1 MMSATGGPPGRIQLA
16 PLRSGS
22 RSTTGVSAGGVGS
35 GGGRLYSVMQMSAMR
50 DAGLGGT
57 RGRDA
62 AVDVSDKAT
71 DRVSASGV
79 KKNPMSIGSIIS
91 DDGEGLG

>member
-1 MMSATGGPPGRIQLA
+1 
-16 PLRSGS
+16 
-22 RSTTGVSAGGVGS
+22 
-35 GGGRLYSVMQMSAMR
+35 MQMSAMR